1 MPFGILFIL
10 YNQQNYLQN
19 IMKIDHFK
27 SWMIL
32 ALIAAPIISMLI
44 IIKHK
49 KSVNE
54 IKERIYDDSE
64 IKDTALISYLSG

>member
-1 MPFGILFIL
+1 
-10 YNQQNYLQN
+10 
-19 IMKIDHFK
+19 MKIDHFK

>member
-32 ALIAAPIISMLI
+32 ALIAALIISMLI